1 MTRLTNKQKKLVGF
15 KLTLGFTSLVVVLV
29 GWILQLIV
37 FNNQTPYFDNLTHKT
52 GKQINYF
59 LQNRMVFSLN
69 YFSFFTIESNLL
81 CILLLLVAGFRPRLE
96 GKIKLLRT
104 RFVLAVTVYIA
115 MTGLV
120 FDVFLLQE
128 FARGV
133 VYLNLGAQCV
143 TGRVFSLGVAI
154 SSRRRNDERALLGAS
169 LTRMGVVVPPDL
181 CDRDGGAWGGDLQS
195 RAAPNRGGAT
205 SFLPRENSL

>member
-133 VYLNLGAQCV
+133 FSTNGFLWFILIWEHNVLPVGFLVWVWRYLV
-143 TGRVFSLGVAI
+143 VDETMSVRYWGR
-154 SSRRRNDERALLGAS
+154 R
-169 LTRMGVVVPPDL
+169 
-181 CDRDGGAWGGDLQS
+181 
-195 RAAPNRGGAT
+195 
-205 SFLPRENSL
+205 